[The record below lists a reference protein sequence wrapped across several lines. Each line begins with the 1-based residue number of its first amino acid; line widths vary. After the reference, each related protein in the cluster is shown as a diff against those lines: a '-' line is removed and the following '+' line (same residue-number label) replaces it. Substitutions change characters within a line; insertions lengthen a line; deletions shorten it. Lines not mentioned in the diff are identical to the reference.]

1 MVLVQA
7 QDDAG
12 ILVAEMI
19 DQAVVKAA
27 IARARVE
34 ADILDAETPQHLR
47 RNIAAPG
54 HAAIGVSFQSVE
66 THAQAT
72 PSMQTGVA
80 GASIAGC
87 DEIRYQTGQD
97 QAGHGE

>member
-19 DQAVVKAA
+19 DQAVVKPA
-27 IARARVE
+27 IARAGVE

-47 RNIAAPG
+47 GDIAAPG
-54 HAAIGVSFQSVE
+54 HAAVGVSFQSVE
-66 THAQAT
+66 TH
-72 PSMQTGVA
+72 S
-80 GASIAGC
+80 
-87 DEIRYQTGQD
+87 
-97 QAGHGE
+97 